1 MKVVIALGANLGDP
15 KKQISLAI
23 DAIRDCVKVNKISR
37 LYETAP
43 FKVSDNQP
51 NYINA
56 VLIGETELQP
66 KELMKEL
73 LAIEAK
79 LGRQRAF
86 PKAARTIDLDIIDY
100 EGFYLQSDEL
110 TLPHPR
116 AFERKFVLEPW
127 AEIDPTAELP
137 GFGPVS
143 ELLAALNQPSRLL
156 LAWYQ
161 TRTGAVYV
169 KETKVLTD
177 LDRPCAF
184 VPTMGALHAGHQ
196 SLIRRAR
203 EFCDEVVVSV
213 FVNPLQFEDKD
224 DLAKYPKTPEIDAQ
238 LAKDA
243 GATILWRPDYET
255 IYPNQI
261 KRLTSGELGNKFEGV
276 HRPGHFDGVLTV
288 VNRLFE
294 LVRPRYAIFGE
305 KDFQQLFLI
314 TKMAAQLHP
323 EIEIVPAPT
332 IREANGLAMSSRN
345 VRLNSESRKAADV
358 ISQTLRAAATEE
370 SIESARLRLNDIS
383 REERFTLDYAE
394 IIDEDTFEIAT
405 EESVRRRA
413 IIAGWIDG
421 VRLIDNMAMKSALV
435 RA

>member
-37 LYETAP
+37 LYETTP

-156 LAWYQ
+156 LAWYH

-224 DLAKYPKTPEIDAQ
+224 DLAKYPRTPEIDAQ

-255 IYPNQI
+255 IYPDQI
-261 KRLTSGELGNKFEGV
+261 ERLTSGELGNKFEGV

-294 LVRPRYAIFGE
+294 LVRPRYAILGE
-305 KDFQQLFLI
+305 KDFQQLFQI
-314 TKMAAQLHP
+314 
-323 EIEIVPAPT
+323 
-332 IREANGLAMSSRN
+332 G
-345 VRLNSESRKAADV
+345 
-358 ISQTLRAAATEE
+358 RAH
-370 SIESARLRLNDIS
+370 
-383 REERFTLDYAE
+383 
-394 IIDEDTFEIAT
+394 
-405 EESVRRRA
+405 V
-413 IIAGWIDG
+413 
-421 VRLIDNMAMKSALV
+421 
-435 RA
+435 